1 MRVLVT
7 GGGGFIGSH
16 VLKELIKKE
25 ISVVSFDIS
34 PIENAIS
41 EVMTK
46 QEISKIKCVVG
57 DICDFPSLCRVIQ
70 ENQITHIIHLASM
83 LIDAASKNPYRA
95 SEIMN
100 GGMLNVLE
108 AARIFKLEKIVWAS
122 SMSVFS
128 SDYEGE
134 PLSNDALHTPNTVYG
149 TCKSWAEKI
158 AEHYF
163 KEWGIDS
170 VGLRYGIVYGVGR
183 LRGPSSFAT
192 NLIRQPALGKPFL
205 FEYGESVVDWQ
216 YIDDIANI
224 TISALLAD
232 SLPERSYNVGGE
244 EATVRE
250 VAKIVKEYIPEAEID
265 LGDQSLRI
273 VPTGDSSALTRDL
286 GMNDHTSI
294 RVAVKNIIA
303 ACRESSRI
311 VNS

>member
-1 MRVLVT
+1 M
-7 GGGGFIGSH
+7 
-16 VLKELIKKE
+16 K
-25 ISVVSFDIS
+25 
-34 PIENAIS
+34 
-41 EVMTK
+41 
-46 QEISKIKCVVG
+46 EISKIKCIVG

-70 ENQITHIIHLASM
+70 ENQITHVIHLASM

-108 AARIFKLEKIVWAS
+108 AARIFRLDKIVWAS
-122 SMSVFS
+122 SMSVYS
-128 SDYEGE
+128 SEYEGE

-170 VGLRYGIVYGVGR
+170 VGLRYGVVYGLGR

-192 NLIRQPALGKPFL
+192 NLIRQPALGEPFS
-205 FEYGESVVDWQ
+205 FGYGESVVDWQ

-224 TISALLAD
+224 TIAALLAD
-232 SLPERSYNVGGE
+232 PLPERCYNVGGE
-244 EATVRE
+244 EATVRQ
-250 VAKIVKEYIPEAEID
+250 VAEMVKEYIPEAEIN
-265 LGDQSLRI
+265 LGTQSLRV
-273 VPTGDSSALTRDL
+273 VPTGNASVLARDL
-286 GMNDHTSI
+286 GINYHTPV
-294 RVAVKNIIA
+294 RDAVKNIIA
-303 ACRESSRI
+303 AYREGSKV